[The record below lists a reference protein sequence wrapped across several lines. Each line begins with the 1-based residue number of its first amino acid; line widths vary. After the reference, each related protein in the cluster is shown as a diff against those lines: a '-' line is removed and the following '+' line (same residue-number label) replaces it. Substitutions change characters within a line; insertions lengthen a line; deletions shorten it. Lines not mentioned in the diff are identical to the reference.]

1 MRASRA
7 KRVDANQ
14 TEIVE
19 ALRRHGISV
28 MIINGAVDIIAGGLA
43 QVGSSYIR
51 QNVLMEIKDGSK
63 SPSKRKLTKDEK
75 ALHDGWGGDRIQVV
89 NNPFEALKLFGI
101 KPDNRI
107 QCLNCKQII
116 ESLHRHDYKQCKCG
130 KVAVDGGS
138 DYMKRTGEIGTWRE
152 LP

>member
-1 MRASRA
+1 MIASRA

-14 TEIVE
+14 TDIVE

-28 MIINGAVDIIAGGLA
+28 MIINGAVDIIAGGDCGCCSGANRITELIE
-43 QVGSSYIR
+43 V
-51 QNVLMEIKDGSK
+51 KDGSK
-63 SPSKRKLTKDEK
+63 SPSQRKLTKDEAK
-75 ALHDGWGGDRIQVV
+75 LHKEWKGQAIRIV
-89 NNPFEALKLFGI
+89 NNPFEALALFGI

-138 DYMKRTGEIGTWRE
+138 DYMKRVGEIGTWRE